1 MTAVDFATAGATRV
15 TTPDEVSSFLRDHAA
30 PAVRLCGTGGHQG
43 RVPAPDGA
51 AWLLQLGGL
60 DRIERLDV
68 GDLTCSVQVGVTHAA
83 LAETLAEHG
92 VELACEG
99 EGSLG
104 GVFARGELAPLA
116 PGAASTRS
124 LLLGLE
130 AVRADGTRFKVGARV
145 VKSVAGFDLHKAFV
159 GSRGRLF
166 AATVLHLKLRAR
178 PPARAHFE
186 LTDLDATAAVARL
199 RDLRA
204 WSAPPT
210 RIVLTRAV
218 DGACRVAGTIE
229 GAAAHVEQMVARHGL
244 RRGDVAVRFGLTAPA
259 GREVVDGFV
268 LPSKV
273 GAFLHALPIGVTAQ
287 VSGAGQFQAISSPGE
302 TDEVFVRLREVGAC
316 AEIRAGLAT
325 RRGLTTP
332 TDPAVTALE
341 QRVREA
347 LDPKG
352 RFR

>member
-1 MTAVDFATAGATRV
+1 MTAVDFATAGTTHVA
-15 TTPDEVSSFLRDHAA
+15 TPDEVSTFLRDHAA
-30 PAVRLCGTGGHQG
+30 PAVRLGGTCAHQD

-51 AWLLQLGGL
+51 AWLLLLGGL

-68 GDLTCSVQVGVTHAA
+68 GDLTCSVQVGVTYAA
-83 LAETLAEHG
+83 LAATLAEHG

-104 GVFARGELAPLA
+104 GMFARGELAPLA
-116 PGAASTRS
+116 PGAASARC

-186 LTDLDATAAVARL
+186 LTDLDADAAVARL
-199 RDLRA
+199 RELRA
-204 WSAPPT
+204 WSTPPT
-210 RIVLTRAV
+210 RIVLERAAE
-218 DGACRVAGTIE
+218 GACRVAGTIE
-229 GAAAHVEQMVARHGL
+229 GAPAHVEQMVARHGL
-244 RRGDVAVRFGLTAPA
+244 RRSDIAARFGLVASA
-259 GREVVDGFV
+259 EKEVVDGFV
-268 LPSKV
+268 LPSRV
-273 GAFLHALPIGVTAQ
+273 GAFLRALPVSVAAH
-287 VSGAGQFQAISSPGE
+287 VSGTGQFQAISSPGD
-302 TDEVFVRLREVGAC
+302 TDEVFARLRDLDGGA
-316 AEIRAGLAT
+316 ELRAGRAA

-347 LDPKG
+347 LDPQG